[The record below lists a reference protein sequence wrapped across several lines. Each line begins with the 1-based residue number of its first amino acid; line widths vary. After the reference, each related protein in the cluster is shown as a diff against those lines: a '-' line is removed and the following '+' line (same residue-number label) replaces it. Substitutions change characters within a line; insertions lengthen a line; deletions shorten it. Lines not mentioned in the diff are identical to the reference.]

1 MNNTF
6 TSPNRLYKDRL
17 FKMIFNDKTEL
28 LKLYNAING
37 THYNDPA
44 KLIITTLENAIYMTM
59 ENDLSFI
66 IDMRLTLYEQQASIN
81 PNLPLRFLMYITDIY
96 SAYTRDMNLYGSKP
110 LQLPPPSFV
119 IFYNGTLKQ
128 PDRKEYYLSDLF
140 HPSAEPPS
148 LELKAVMLNI
158 NKGHTVE
165 KAITECIQ
173 KDVLRDFLLKNK
185 AEAKAMSIYEYDEEK
200 TMRMLREEAFEDGL
214 LEGIQATISTCID
227 FKLPFDTIIQK
238 LTSSF
243 HLSEDTAKAYLNE
256 YLSKN
261 NALTISQEASTTSI
275 YEYNEEK
282 TMRMLREE
290 AFEDGSIQATIN
302 SYMDFSAPNEVIIQ
316 KLISRFH
323 LSEDEARNHL
333 KNYFNKKS

>member
-37 THYNDPA
+37 TDYNDPA

-158 NKGHTVE
+158 NKGHNPELMDACSTLHDYAEYVALVRNYSAQLPLTDAVE

-200 TMRMLREEAFEDGL
+200 TMRMLREEAFEDG
-214 LEGIQATISTCID
+214 
-227 FKLPFDTIIQK
+227 
-238 LTSSF
+238 
-243 HLSEDTAKAYLNE
+243 
-256 YLSKN
+256 
-261 NALTISQEASTTSI
+261 
-275 YEYNEEK
+275 
-282 TMRMLREE
+282 
-290 AFEDGSIQATIN
+290 SIQATIN

-316 KLISRFH
+316 KLVSRFH